1 MRSTLVVSLLAAAS
15 LLRSPHAPPPPFS
28 PRPPLTHRSATIS
41 PTTAAAS
48 PPTGSGG
55 ASSSSAPS
63 PSSTRVQA
71 TAALAAARPTT
82 STPAPPPSLPPPA
95 PGFDTI
101 PDAIAAIAAG
111 AFVVVLDDA
120 DRENE
125 GDLILA
131 ADAATPAAL
140 AFMVEHT
147 SGVVCVGLP
156 GPACDALAL
165 PLMVP
170 PAANEDAMRT
180 AFTVTVDAAA
190 GITTGISAADRARTI
205 RLLGGWAAGGG
216 GGGTAAAD
224 LRRPGHV
231 FPLRAHPGGVRA
243 RPGHT
248 EAAVELASLA
258 GRSRAGVLCEIVD
271 RRDGSMARTPALLA
285 FARAEGLKCV
295 TIADLVAYMDA
306 VEGK

>member
-1 MRSTLVVSLLAAAS
+1 MATATPTAT
-15 LLRSPHAPPPPFS
+15 PTTTPS
-28 PRPPLTHRSATIS
+28 PRLP
-41 PTTAAAS
+41 
-48 PPTGSGG
+48 
-55 ASSSSAPS
+55 
-63 PSSTRVQA
+63 
-71 TAALAAARPTT
+71 
-82 STPAPPPSLPPPA
+82 PPPA

-131 ADAATPAAL
+131 ADAATPATL

-156 GPACDALAL
+156 GPGCDALSL

-190 GITTGISAADRARTI
+190 GVTTGISAADRATTI
-205 RLLGGWAAGGG
+205 RLLAGWADGSAS
-216 GGGTAAAD
+216 AAD

-231 FPLRAHPGGVRA
+231 FPLRAHPGGVRS

-248 EAAVELASLA
+248 EAAVDLAVLA
-258 GRSRAGVLCEIVD
+258 GRAPAGVLCEIVD

-285 FARAEGLKCV
+285 FAAEHGLKCV

-306 VEGK
+306 AEGK

>member
-1 MRSTLVVSLLAAAS
+1 M
-15 LLRSPHAPPPPFS
+15 
-28 PRPPLTHRSATIS
+28 
-41 PTTAAAS
+41 
-48 PPTGSGG
+48 
-55 ASSSSAPS
+55 
-63 PSSTRVQA
+63 QA
-71 TAALAAARPTT
+71 TAALATARPTPAT
-82 STPAPPPSLPPPA
+82 PRPVAAPAPSHLNLPPPA

-131 ADAATPAAL
+131 ADAATPEAL
-140 AFMVEHT
+140 HFMVTHT

-190 GITTGISAADRARTI
+190 GVSTGISAADRARTI
-205 RLLGGWAAGGG
+205 RLLAGWAGGG
-216 GGGTAAAD
+216 PDGTPTPTTASD

-248 EAAVELASLA
+248 EAAVDLAVLA
-258 GRSRAGVLCEIVD
+258 GRAAAGVLCEIVD
-271 RRDGSMARTPALLA
+271 ARDGSMARTPALQA

-295 TIADLVAYMDA
+295 TIADLVAYLDA
-306 VEGK
+306 VEGKGA